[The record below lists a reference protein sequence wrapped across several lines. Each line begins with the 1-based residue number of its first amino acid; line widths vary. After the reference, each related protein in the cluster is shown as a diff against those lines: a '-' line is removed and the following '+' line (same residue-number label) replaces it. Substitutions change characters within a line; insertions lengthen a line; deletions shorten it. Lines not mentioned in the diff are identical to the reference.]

1 MQNSGD
7 QTESE
12 VRALSVRPEDQ
23 PDFENFKIS
32 DKDTGPWQ
40 LTSELR

>member
-32 DKDTGPWQ
+32 DKYAFSKISSNYDN
-40 LTSELR
+40 